1 MKKSKLL
8 KLLSGA
14 MMFFLAMGFT
24 SCVDDNEDLGMPY
37 LEVSPTVLK
46 FDVNGNA
53 IGDSEFIVK
62 SNRPWSLDIPAE
74 AQWVRASATSGD
86 GDGVVSFNLFA
97 SNVGQSAQLTF
108 QLKNSAG
115 YVYMKQEVVIEQGD
129 APKPGPV
136 GELVQWIIEK
146 APAAGPLNYP
156 EEEIEAVIL
165 ANNVYGNNF
174 GKLYVGDNTT
184 LPNSGMILYST
195 SDYNKTNSANYPVGK
210 KVKLNLKEAEYAP
223 YQNLRELKGVQVTVL
238 DEDPVQIVYPT
249 LSVSTFLQ
257 GNYQG
262 QYVKVL
268 DVTPQAAFVGTA
280 WATGDKRAVKM
291 TAEGGAELQSY
302 MATATDATDF
312 ATMIIAA
319 KTGAIYGA
327 AEQIGTTI
335 QIIPTKPEDVAELS
349 EGGDQPGVSTG
360 GATNVTATTVT
371 LAGSSRNIDAASEV
385 GFEYKVA
392 TAAEWTKKAAAAA
405 AASWTV
411 DIEGLTADTKYAY
424 RAYAVAAGQTYYG
437 TEADFTTKGTSD
449 ADIFV
454 DFTDLSGYPS
464 GFPTSKGTTDLATY
478 KFGGYDFTFFGKI
491 NTDKGGYYS
500 STYDKATVLIWGQD
514 GAYIGLPAIA
524 GKSLTKVVCTVP
536 DGASASVQV
545 GVFDAAGTPVSG
557 GEAIT
562 WTKVDPR
569 VYTYNLSGTAENTSY
584 RLQVVSKHNSQLAEL
599 ELYYSTGGAPDQPKL
614 SPATASMEFEA
625 AADAT
630 GKTQVYTLEHAEGLQ
645 LFADVAD
652 KTNFSAAVENGNT
665 VRVKTLTAND
675 GAARTTT
682 VTAYL
687 AENAGGERKATATI
701 NVSQAAPAPSTAT
714 PIADVIAGGAD
725 KDVLVQGQIVGT
737 HKNGFVVKD
746 NTGIL
751 YVYTGTA
758 PEYGV
763 GDTVTVLGK
772 TALYGNLIQ
781 LGTDSVVTLVSE
793 GSYTQ
798 PTPEVM
804 DGAAID
810 AYVNGTPP
818 LAIKYVQYTGT
829 LDISGN
835 YYNVTVAGTS
845 VKGSISYVPDGLVNT
860 ALNGQ
865 PVIVTGYTIGTPN
878 KNTNYLNTLAIEVT
892 AASSDPVILEVTPA
906 SLDWAFDATNTQTA
920 EVSLLNAQA
929 SALSLSGDYAP
940 FTASLNGTTI
950 TVTPPQTPNTTGAD
964 IVKTLTVSVAGG
976 NSKTLTLKQ
985 EKSGEATVILKEDF
999 AGITEGNSTEST
1011 GSNTIWNGNDNF
1023 PTVETAYQAGGAV
1036 KIGKSKGTGSITS
1049 KALDLSA
1056 PFTVKLKV
1064 KGWTNVEGKIVV
1076 TVGSES
1082 QEIVYTAKMADA
1094 FEDVSVSFPAATNS
1108 STVKIATSAKRAF
1121 IDEVVIEK

>member
-545 GVFDAAGTPVSG
+545 GVFDAAGTPVNG

-562 WTKVDPR
+562 WTKDADPR

-645 LFADVAD
+645 LFAEVAD

-687 AENAGGERKATATI
+687 AENASGERKATATI

-860 ALNGQ
+860 VLNGQ

-976 NSKTLTLKQ
+976 NSMTATLTQAKQGSSGAKTLEIDFSKQGWGNAQEITSFTSTPLSFTL
-985 EKSGEATVILKEDF
+985 A
-999 AGITEGNSTEST
+999 AGGNSNTPKYYTSGTALRMYTKNTMTITGATITKIEYTVDSRNDLVAST
-1011 GSNTIWNGNDNF
+1011 GTLNLEEMTWTGSTDNLVL
-1023 PTVETAYQAGGAV
+1023 TVDPEN
-1036 KIGKSKGTGSITS
+1036 SKGQARIKTMTIT
-1049 KALDLSA
+1049 
-1056 PFTVKLKV
+1056 
-1064 KGWTNVEGKIVV
+1064 
-1076 TVGSES
+1076 
-1082 QEIVYTAKMADA
+1082 YT
-1094 FEDVSVSFPAATNS
+1094 E
-1108 STVKIATSAKRAF
+1108 
-1121 IDEVVIEK
+1121 